1 MDLSIYDKETIE
13 RARHRGRAYLCLAC
27 VHLKKKRVADELGKL
42 EDHIVRN
49 HVELERVPFYCQ
61 LCTFKC
67 MKQGQFT
74 SHLSQN
80 KRHMFMC
87 SQRQIQDSSHWKVVS
102 PNPYVITEV
111 DMQKLS
117 QEESLR
123 FFLERQTRQL
133 SPLDEGLSK
142 LIAGTLDADLTE
154 DTLRTCA
161 IPMTSAGN
169 SQIPVPASTATTQP
183 DRIPPTFQGM
193 QQPAIQGVP
202 PQQWPA
208 ISSLAMFQHPMT
220 APTWNPMMMSIMPQ
234 TATQPTTQPTQLA
247 GQTWNPAMLPSAPQ
261 PATQPMTQPSPFTGP
276 MWTPTT
282 MSMVQQPATQPM
294 MQQPAT
300 QPMMQQPATSPMMQQ
315 PATQPMMQQPATQTT
330 MQQPAP
336 SPMVQQPATQPT
348 TQQPAVRIWNPAMMD
363 TTVTSRSSFK
373 PVTPAVDMEQGGA
386 VGNQT
391 VTVLTMGLD
400 SSPRGSVSRASIGPL
415 PTTPAPE
422 REATPVNASTGTAS
436 PDDTSNAP
444 GAFTEPTSQSSTLNE
459 ASQEP
464 PTNVEE
470 TEAAELADP
479 SEVVEDITG
488 QLLEGEE
495 MTLSS
500 PVVPDERRRVEEK
513 ESGSKDAE
521 AGQSTEGRSGATKG
535 MKRRAMTEQEI
546 RKRKVE
552 KEMPDCKGDH
562 QGENSEEL
570 VSVEEMLGKRRRTE
584 EEPEEPTV
592 RISLVAMNSL
602 VSTLQSLKGQMA
614 RNEKASEKV
623 EKGLTDIA
631 VELSKVRDALYRW
644 KDVAEG
650 LANEEKRREERRIEA
665 DRRKEEDDRRE
676 REAERR
682 RADRR
687 REEERKDRQDLR
699 QLLVELRE
707 ERDKE
712 KKRNEVRKDDKDGS
726 RNEGRK
732 EDRDMSGSRTR
743 REDKED
749 RRDKSRKDRKD
760 EDCEDKENTRVMRS
774 ALSRQYTEN
783 KVEDLTNKIL

>member
-1 MDLSIYDKETIE
+1 MDLTMYDKETIE

-27 VHLKKKRVADELGKL
+27 FHLKKKRVADELGKL

-80 KRHMFMC
+80 KRHTFMC
-87 SQRQIQDSSHWKVVS
+87 SQRQIQDSSPWKVVS
-102 PNPYVITEV
+102 PNPYAITET

-123 FFLERQTRQL
+123 FFLERQTRQQ

-154 DTLRTCA
+154 DTLRTCV
-161 IPMTSAGN
+161 IPMTSTGTI
-169 SQIPVPASTATTQP
+169 QIPVPATTATTQP
-183 DRIPPTFQGM
+183 DRGIGQALPSFQGM
-193 QQPAIQGVP
+193 QQTAIQGVP

-208 ISSLAMFQHPMT
+208 NSSLAIFQHPTT
-220 APTWNPMMMSIMPQ
+220 AQTWNPFMMSFMPRP
-234 TATQPTTQPTQLA
+234 ATQLTTQPSQLA
-247 GQTWNPAMLPSAPQ
+247 AQMWNPAMLPSAPQ
-261 PATQPMTQPSPFTGP
+261 TDTQPMTQPSPFAGP

-282 MSMVQQPATQPM
+282 IS
-294 MQQPAT
+294 
-300 QPMMQQPATSPMMQQ
+300 
-315 PATQPMMQQPATQTT
+315 MMQQPATQTT
-330 MQQPAP
+330 
-336 SPMVQQPATQPT
+336 VQQPATQPT
-348 TQQPAVRIWNPAMMD
+348 TQQPPVQIWNPAMRD
-363 TTVTSRSSFK
+363 TTAASQSSFK
-373 PVTPAVDMEQGGA
+373 PVTPAVDMDQGGA

-400 SSPRGSVSRASIGPL
+400 SSPRGSVSRASIGSL
-415 PTTPAPE
+415 PTTPALE
-422 REATPVNASTGTAS
+422 REATPINASVVTAILN
-436 PDDTSNAP
+436 DTSKAS
-444 GAFTEPTSQSSTLNE
+444 GASTEPTSQMRTPNQ

-464 PTNVEE
+464 STSVEE
-470 TEAAELADP
+470 TEAAEIADP

-500 PVVPDERRRVEEK
+500 PIVPDERNRTVGKEK
-513 ESGSKDAE
+513 ESGSKDTE
-521 AGQSTEGRSGATKG
+521 AGQSTEGRSGETKG
-535 MKRRAMTEQEI
+535 MKRRAMTKQEI

-562 QGENSEEL
+562 QREDSAEL

-732 EDRDMSGSRTR
+732 EDRDMSGSRTW

-760 EDCEDKENTRVMRS
+760 EDCKEDKENTRVMRS